1 MSILTGDD
9 VAAAD
14 LPDWRQLLQALHAR
28 FRTGD
33 FATGLALVNRI
44 GALAEAANHHPD
56 VDLRYSLVDVR
67 LQSHDAGGITSRD
80 LALAREISAAA
91 AALDVAAAP
100 AEVQTLE
107 VALDSKNR
115 AGVRPFWLAV
125 LGGSAEASRDEEVVD
140 PTGAVPSLWFQGTD
154 SEEPDR
160 QRFHLDIVVP
170 HDVAQE
176 RVAQAVAAG
185 GRLVTDEF
193 APSFY
198 VLADAEGN
206 QVCVCTW
213 QDRD

>member
-1 MSILTGDD
+1 
-9 VAAAD
+9 
-14 LPDWRQLLQALHAR
+14 
-28 FRTGD
+28 
-33 FATGLALVNRI
+33 
-44 GALAEAANHHPD
+44 
-56 VDLRYSLVDVR
+56 
-67 LQSHDAGGITSRD
+67 
-80 LALAREISAAA
+80 
-91 AALDVAAAP
+91 
-100 AEVQTLE
+100 
-107 VALDSKNR
+107 
-115 AGVRPFWLAV
+115 
-125 LGGSAEASRDEEVVD
+125 VVD